1 MLELTNEQCFEL
13 QRRTEAKLQEMFAEQ
28 DGKEIQ
34 LAACKMVIPAIICTL
49 REYDRIKQTETSD

>member
-13 QRRTEAKLQEMFAEQ
+13 QHRTEAKLLEMFAAQ

-49 REYDRIKQTETSD
+49 REYERMKQTEASG

>member
-1 MLELTNEQCFEL
+1 MLELTSEQCSEL

-28 DGKEIQ
+28 DGNEIQ

-49 REYDRIKQTETSD
+49 REYERMQQTETSD